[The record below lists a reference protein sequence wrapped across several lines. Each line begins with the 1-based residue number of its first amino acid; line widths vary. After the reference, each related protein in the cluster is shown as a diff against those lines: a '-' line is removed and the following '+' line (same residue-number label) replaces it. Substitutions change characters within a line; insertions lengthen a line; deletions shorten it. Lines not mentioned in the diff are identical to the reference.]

1 MNSVA
6 QPVTVAQP
14 TVVPRL
20 IGTMGAAAVTT
31 TRAAALSGTM
41 GAAALSGAT
50 GARA

>member
-31 TRAAALSGTM
+31 TRATAVADT